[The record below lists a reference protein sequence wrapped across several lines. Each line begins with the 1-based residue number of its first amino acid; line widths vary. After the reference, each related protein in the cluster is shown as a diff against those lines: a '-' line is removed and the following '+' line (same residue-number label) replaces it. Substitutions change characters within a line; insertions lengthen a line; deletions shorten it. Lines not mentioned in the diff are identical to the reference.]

1 MKRRTTLAEAGVPC
15 IFDDA
20 CTERLSKVGKLSWAA
35 NLKRFGMSLCASAAA
50 YVREAAVVSGN
61 DVNREITKL
70 YRAAVRPKRK
80 YNLVHDLVK
89 GLSAEAKVFLKKRP
103 VPPSLG
109 WRIPDD
115 PDILLD
121 PATQDEA
128 CDGIVRL
135 IQTGGKWKRGR
146 KRPKKGRKRQS
157 GVRSWTFEPL
167 LYAPP
172 LRTHPPKRSPELNL
186 VMNLRLAHLEAT
198 GMLPPLAVRHVT
210 PTRRLLKTA
219 HPRKRLPP
227 FAQMAKEC
235 LVLVGRP
242 DVDVVEMIN
251 KLQRQRN
258 AKLKKPAQNK
268 GKKGKR
274 IARRLSPRKP

>member
-1 MKRRTTLAEAGVPC
+1 MVHYAAESESERTSAVRRPALIRCRGRPVCTICADEQFDAGEVG
-15 IFDDA
+15 
-20 CTERLSKVGKLSWAA
+20 VGKLSWAA
-35 NLKRFGMSLCASAAA
+35 NLERFGISLCVSAVI

-80 YNLVHDLVK
+80 YDLVHGLAK
-89 GLSAEAKVFLKKRP
+89 GLSAEAKVFLKKRQ

-109 WRIPDD
+109 WSIPDD
-115 PDILLD
+115 ADILLD

-172 LRTHPPKRSPELNL
+172 LRTHPPKRNLELNF
-186 VMNLRLAHLEAT
+186 VMNLRLAYLEAT
-198 GMLPPLAVRHVT
+198 GMQPPLQRD
-210 PTRRLLKTA
+210 RELDDMDDDI
-219 HPRKRLPP
+219 P
-227 FAQMAKEC
+227 F
-235 LVLVGRP
+235 
-242 DVDVVEMIN
+242 
-251 KLQRQRN
+251 
-258 AKLKKPAQNK
+258 
-268 GKKGKR
+268 
-274 IARRLSPRKP
+274 